1 MIKLVGLKRMIFL
14 ACMITLNL
22 AVLCAYFFSIGP
34 LLDEVTEQTDKV
46 NAQIAELHGKIS
58 SIKQDMAFVKD
69 NMPKYDELKNS
80 GFFQAQ
86 DRFTIS
92 RIMEDLRV
100 KAGISSFSF
109 SVADV
114 TEIPNADAAAV
125 NFRLINSR
133 IKVDKIVSPLD
144 ANIYVL
150 AQEMTHVFPDFARMQ
165 DMHITRAAEVTEA
178 TLKDIAN
185 EKMVNF
191 VNADLEFDWI
201 TMVPKPAE
209 TTAGPG
215 GAPTGFRRQ

>member
-1 MIKLVGLKRMIFL
+1 MIKLVGFKRMIFFV
-14 ACMITLNL
+14 CMLTLNL
-22 AVLCAYFFSIGP
+22 AVVGAYFFWIGP
-34 LLDEVTEQTDKV
+34 MLDEMNGQRDAV
-46 NAQIAELHGKIS
+46 NAQITDLRGKIAN
-58 SIKQDMAFVKD
+58 IKQDKAFVEE
-69 NMPKYDELKNS
+69 NLPKYDELKDK
-80 GFFQAQ
+80 GFFQNQ

-114 TEIPNADAAAV
+114 AEIPNTDASAI
-125 NFRLINSR
+125 NYKLINSH

-150 AQEMTHVFPDFARMQ
+150 AQEMANVFPDYARIQNMN
-165 DMHITRAAEVTEA
+165 ITRSAEVTEA
-178 TLKDIAN
+178 TLRDIASG
-185 EKMVNF
+185 KPVNF

-201 TMVPKPAE
+201 TMVPKPVE

-215 GAPTGFRRQ
+215 GAPAGFRRQ